1 MCFVTNKVYNTNIK
15 TKEID
20 RNDFY
25 FLAWSYDEQHSIFN
39 INHQFSIWRCSP
51 TARPTMHYNPP
62 PLHIYYEP
70 PPVTP
75 PKCSCNPYS
84 ISTPSDRLVQ
94 GSSSGSQHI
103 YAYIVQAIILIHSEN
118 MGSYNRPI
126 VNMVIYK
133 YYSNLG
139 NTRQLKY
146 VGFYLPANKCKE
158 LNTWVN
164 IKNFL

>member
-1 MCFVTNKVYNTNIK
+1 M
-15 TKEID
+15 
-20 RNDFY
+20 
-25 FLAWSYDEQHSIFN
+25 
-39 INHQFSIWRCSP
+39 
-51 TARPTMHYNPP
+51 
-62 PLHIYYEP
+62 
-70 PPVTP
+70 TP

-103 YAYIVQAIILIHSEN
+103 YAHIVQAIILIHSEN

-139 NTRQLKY
+139 NKAVKICRLLSACKQVQGIEYMSKY
-146 VGFYLPANKCKE
+146 
-158 LNTWVN
+158 
-164 IKNFL
+164 